1 MSDRDSVSTEGGPS
15 GPAAP
20 AARFWRWLLLTGD
33 RVRVAGAV
41 LVAGFLLV
49 GVAGYALERTLAG
62 DPTYDRTTV
71 SLVGALLSGNFLLF
85 SIVVSVN
92 SLFVTGSDTPLDREL
107 GRVRSVVEFRRQ
119 LESVIDADHVPAD
132 PPRLVRL
139 LSAEILGLAQ
149 TIDEDLRAA
158 DLDLRA
164 DLDAYL
170 SSLAEETG
178 EMNEQLD
185 DATSNV
191 DLVVAMMDYNH
202 DRQINDLRHLQSTHA
217 DALPAETDEAI
228 GDLLQ
233 LLQYF
238 ATARA
243 YFQSLYVRR
252 EFADLSRNL
261 VFTSVVAVATTA
273 SFMHYLEVLP
283 TTHFLV
289 VTVEAVALAPFL
301 LVGSYVLRVSAVAR
315 RTGDGGGFV
324 LSDRATGDIDGISP
338 GDGARDD

>member
-1 MSDRDSVSTEGGPS
+1 MSDGTPASTT
-15 GPAAP
+15 
-20 AARFWRWLLLTGD
+20 RLRRWVLLTGD
-33 RVRVAGAV
+33 RVRVAAV
-41 LVAGFLLV
+41 TLVTGFLLV
-49 GVAGYALERTLAG
+49 GVVGYALERTLAG
-62 DPTYDRTTV
+62 EPAHDATTV

-132 PPRLVRL
+132 PARLVRL

-149 TIDEDLRAA
+149 SIDDDLHAA

-178 EMNEQLD
+178 EMNERLD
-185 DATSNV
+185 GATSNV

-202 DRQINDLRHLQSTHA
+202 DSQINDLRGLRSTHA
-217 DALPAETDEAI
+217 DALPAETDESI
-228 GDLLQ
+228 GDLLR

-243 YFQSLYVRR
+243 YFRSLYVRR

-273 SFMHYLEVLP
+273 SFMHFLEVVP

-289 VTVEAVALAPFL
+289 VTVEAIALAPFI
-301 LVGSYVLRVSAVAR
+301 LVGSYVLRVSAVSR
-315 RTGDGGGFV
+315 RTGAGGGFV
-324 LSDRATGDIDGISP
+324 RSDRAGGDIDGISP
-338 GDGARDD
+338 GDGALGDD